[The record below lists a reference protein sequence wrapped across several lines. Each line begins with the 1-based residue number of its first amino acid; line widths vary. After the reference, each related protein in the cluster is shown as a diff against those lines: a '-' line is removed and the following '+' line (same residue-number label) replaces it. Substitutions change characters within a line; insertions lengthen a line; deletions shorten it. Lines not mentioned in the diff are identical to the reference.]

1 MAAYNYCMNCV
12 LVPMFMS
19 VGSFVW
25 IKNVTTVFI
34 LSFSSFFFF
43 FFENAFLFYGN
54 MVSCEK
60 TRIFCGSSKKCFV
73 ILWQKLCGS

>member
-34 LSFSSFFFF
+34 LSFSFRKEI
-43 FFENAFLFYGN
+43 FENAFLFYGN

-60 TRIFCGSSKKCFV
+60 TRIFRGSSK
-73 ILWQKLCGS
+73 